1 MTSGLQSIVFPV
13 TDLNKAKAV
22 FGALLGTEPHTD
34 TPYYVGYRVGELEV
48 ALAPPAGPNEGLTG
62 PAPVWF
68 VEDIKSSLQ
77 ALLDA
82 GAEKEMDIMDVGA
95 GNLLA
100 RVRDADGNAIGL
112 MQGA

>member
-22 FGALLGTEPHTD
+22 FGALLRTEPHTD
-34 TPYYVGYRVGELEV
+34 TPYYVGYRIGDLEV
-48 ALAPPAGPNEGLTG
+48 ALAPPSGPNEGLTG

-77 ALLDA
+77 ELVDA

-100 RVRDADGNAIGL
+100 RVKDADGNAIGL